1 MSNIAAIEAY
11 FRGWTN
17 RDAEAILASLTHDGT
32 YEDPTTR
39 QPISGEAIRAYVSAL
54 WSSYPDLTFEIKSI
68 GETGENAVAT
78 QWVMRGTNS
87 GSAMGLPPTGK
98 PIVLNGADFFEL
110 KSGKVLHV
118 TGYFD
123 KSEIPRQLGLAVIIQ
138 PKQIGPFR
146 FGISTMVQSGKTEEP
161 VAFSITSLEA
171 KDDEAAQTI
180 RAASRDA
187 LIDMLKMDGFI
198 GATTATIGHRMVT
211 VSAWNSPEAS
221 RQVMKEGA
229 HAEAQ
234 KGMYDGSL
242 AIHGFTSVWTKH
254 RINPELVLCN
264 SCHKMNRGPGDERL
278 CSCGSKLPD
287 KAPYW

>member
-68 GETGENAVAT
+68 GETGENAVAA

-242 AIHGFTSVWTKH
+242 AKHGFTSVWTKH
-254 RINPELVLCN
+254 RINPEQVLCN